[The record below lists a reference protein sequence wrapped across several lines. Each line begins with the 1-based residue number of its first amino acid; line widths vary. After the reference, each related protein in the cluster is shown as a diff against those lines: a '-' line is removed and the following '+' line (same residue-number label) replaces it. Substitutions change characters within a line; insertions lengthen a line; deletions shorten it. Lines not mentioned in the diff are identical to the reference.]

1 MRKTRH
7 TDTGSSGRSPGAERD
22 TQVGERT
29 DRQTD
34 SIETKLQE
42 EDAGRERP
50 GDPGEPSGWGSTANV
65 RDILGGLSENQNQ
78 TVTMQYSELERTLGL
93 TQSTCSF
100 QAEDTQAQKVTLVF

>member
-1 MRKTRH
+1 M
-7 TDTGSSGRSPGAERD
+7 
-22 TQVGERT
+22 GERT

-78 TVTMQYSELERTLGL
+78 TVTMQYSELEGTLGL